1 MDISQK
7 EFEQIYTI
15 GQFLGKGQFGIV
27 SKAESKKDGL
37 EYAVKKVEL
46 PQNPKYRKKLLREKQ
61 SLQSLNHENVIK
73 SYHFTITNEKFHGKI
88 LFSD

>member
-27 SKAESKKDGL
+27 SKAESKIDGL

-46 PQNPKYRKKLLREKQ
+46 PQNPKFRKKMLKEKQ
-61 SLQSLNHENVIK
+61 NLQHLNHENVIK
-73 SYHFTITNEKFHGKI
+73 SYHSTITSEKFHGKRM
-88 LFSD
+88 